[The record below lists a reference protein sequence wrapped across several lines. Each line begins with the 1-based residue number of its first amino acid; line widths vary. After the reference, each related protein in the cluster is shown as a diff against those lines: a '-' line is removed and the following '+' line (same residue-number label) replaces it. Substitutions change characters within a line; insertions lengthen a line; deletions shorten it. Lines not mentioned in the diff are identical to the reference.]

1 MGKGIIP
8 FIEKALIYTLSKIE
22 FCVLFQSLHKKYFV
36 VGSGGGKMD
45 TLFLSNTNLFRGTT
59 PEEIASMLDC
69 LMAEEK
75 SFKKDEVIY
84 RTGDVIHKIG
94 MVITGSVSIE
104 NDDIWGNK
112 SILDKIGSGQVFAET
127 YACAPGEPLMVS
139 VVAAENTVVLFLDV
153 TKTLQPC
160 SSACGHHGKL
170 IRNLLTISSQKNLI
184 LSRRIFHTSA
194 KSIRGRLLSYLSYQ
208 ATREGNREFDIPF
221 NRQQLA
227 DYLSVDRSALSNEL
241 SKMQQEGLITVH
253 KNHFCI
259 MSDLD

>member
-1 MGKGIIP
+1 MGIGVKR
-8 FIEKALIYTLSKIE
+8 
-22 FCVLFQSLHKKYFV
+22 
-36 VGSGGGKMD
+36 MD

-59 PEEIASMLDC
+59 PDEVAAMLPC

-75 SFKKDEVIY
+75 YYRKDEVIY
-84 RTGDVIHKIG
+84 RGGDIVHKIG

-112 SILDKIGSGQVFAET
+112 SILDKIGPGQVFAET

-139 VVAAENTVVLFLDV
+139 VVSAESTGVLFLDV
-153 TKTLQPC
+153 AKTLQPC
-160 SSACGHHGKL
+160 STACGHHGKL
-170 IRNLLTISSQKNLI
+170 IRNLLTISAQKNLI

-208 ATREGNREFDIPF
+208 ATLEGKHEFDIPF

-241 SKMQQEGLITVH
+241 GKMQKEGMLTVYR
-253 KNHFCI
+253 NHFCI
-259 MSDLD
+259 KVDIE